1 MCSLLSNS
9 GLRKLM
15 RFPITPSNPGP
26 CSLYLCMLLLSCG
39 DIESHPC
46 PSYYP
51 CAYCQLNVDWN
62 CSGVCCD
69 NCSVWLHRSCA
80 DLSTSAYNKLSNIS
94 TSWRCYR
101 CNITNRSGS
110 YFHSYDLEIFNAFD
124 ILSRLQSNSDIFF
137 SLPLLVSAQVS
148 AARRSLIPT
157 ERIIL
162 RTSNLK
168 LLDWAHQVTLQ
179 REAHGQQKAAGLMSI
194 RPVAP
199 RPRTQTTGVLSQ

>member
-1 MCSLLSNS
+1 MTDDVGCS
-9 GLRKLM
+9 R
-15 RFPITPSNPGP
+15 R
-26 CSLYLCMLLLSCG
+26 
-39 DIESHPC
+39 HQC
-46 PSYYP
+46 P
-51 CAYCQLNVDWN
+51 Q
-62 CSGVCCD
+62 CD

-80 DLSTSAYNKLSNIS
+80 DLSTSACTTNYQILAPPGAVTGAIS
-94 TSWRCYR
+94 LTIQVLIFILTILKYLTHLISCPDYR
-101 CNITNRSGS
+101 RIQT
-110 YFHSYDLEIFNAFD
+110 FL
-124 ILSRLQSNSDIFF
+124 L

-179 REAHGQQKAAGLMSI
+179 REAHGQQEAAGLLSI

-199 RPRTQTTGVLSQ
+199 QPRTQTTGVLSQ